1 MPKEVAVAGVTID
14 PVSKSPVVVLR
25 EPESGNVVPIS
36 AKRRIVRSSRS
47 LGWEVMN
54 RIRDIRSIAEIL
66 RSSSG
71 NGISPSFFP

>member
-1 MPKEVAVAGVTID
+1 LERKVDVRAERLIS
-14 PVSKSPVVVLR
+14 SKS
-25 EPESGNVVPIS
+25 
-36 AKRRIVRSSRS
+36 RIVRSSRS

-54 RIRDIRSIAEIL
+54 RIRDIRGIAEIR